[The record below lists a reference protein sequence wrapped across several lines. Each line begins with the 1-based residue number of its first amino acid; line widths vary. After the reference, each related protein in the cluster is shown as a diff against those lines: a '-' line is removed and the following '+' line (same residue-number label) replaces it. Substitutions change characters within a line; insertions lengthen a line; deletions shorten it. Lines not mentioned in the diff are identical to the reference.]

1 MDMKFEEI
9 NTQNNI
15 SKENDIDNNF
25 DLDNIENIN
34 SPQLIQDILHL
45 STNSTKNG
53 FQLQNNMIKS
63 LYSFNNSFLS
73 VLDSN
78 IDNFNPEIYFLQK
91 KHKIYNMD
99 FNKNNFRNSFLSNK
113 IEQYNDLKRK
123 ISEYKNN
130 KNNKDISEDDIRT
143 QKLFFINHPL
153 INLFTEEIDI
163 NEMKKEIKQEYM
175 NKMKDNTEYKPV
187 EEIPHPGI
195 NIMHDLMFLNEVGEN
210 EEEEEL
216 EEENEDISL
225 HDGDNEEIPE
235 LVIPPIDHINN
246 DNGNQD
252 NNLPI
257 NNNDNIHPIIAPQE
271 IDPEIEP
278 IPHIPPIPP
287 EPINDI
293 IDPPEIEPIPHIPL
307 EPIND
312 IIDPP
317 EIEPIPPIINP
328 PEIVHPLENI
338 LNDLEP
344 NNLNLPN
351 NPPPLIQ
358 QNIEAPIVP
367 IIEEPEHINNI
378 NVEIQPPQIDIH
390 DDNVQNIA
398 QINPQNDNNEQNKNE
413 SEHNDNDKSNDSLSI
428 SYKSMKSD
436 EDDESGSD
444 DSDDKDDD

>member
-1 MDMKFEEI
+1 MDMKLEEI
-9 NTQNNI
+9 NTQNKI
-15 SKENDIDNNF
+15 SKENDIDKNF
-25 DLDNIENIN
+25 DSDNIENIN

-63 LYSFNNSFLS
+63 LYSFNNSILS

-78 IDNFNPEIYFLQK
+78 SDIDNFNPEIYFLQK

-99 FNKNNFRNSFLSNK
+99 FDKNNFRNSFLSNK
-113 IEQYNDLKRK
+113 IEQYNDLKQK

-195 NIMHDLMFLNEVGEN
+195 NIIHDLMFLNEVGEN
-210 EEEEEL
+210 EEEEEI

-235 LVIPPIDHINN
+235 LDIPGDHINN
-246 DNGNQD
+246 DDGNQD

-257 NNNDNIHPIIAPQE
+257 DNNDNIHPIISPQ
-271 IDPEIEP
+271 EIEP
-278 IPHIPPIPP
+278 IN
-287 EPINDI
+287 EI
-293 IDPPEIEPIPHIPL
+293 IA
-307 EPIND
+307 
-312 IIDPP
+312 PP

-358 QNIEAPIVP
+358 QNIEAPMAP

-428 SYKSMKSD
+428 SYKSVKSD

>member
-1 MDMKFEEI
+1 MDMKLEEI

-113 IEQYNDLKRK
+113 IEQYNDLKLK

-257 NNNDNIHPIIAPQE
+257 DNNDNIHPIIAPQE
-271 IDPEIEP
+271 I
-278 IPHIPPIPP
+278 
-287 EPINDI
+287 EPINEI
-293 IDPPEIEPIPHIPL
+293 IA
-307 EPIND
+307 
-312 IIDPP
+312 PP

-428 SYKSMKSD
+428 SYKSVKSD

>member
-1 MDMKFEEI
+1 MKFDEI

-15 SKENDIDNNF
+15 SKENDIDKNL
-25 DLDNIENIN
+25 DLDNNENIN

-63 LYSFNNSFLS
+63 LYSFNNSILS
-73 VLDSN
+73 ILDSN

-123 ISEYKNN
+123 IFEYKNN

-143 QKLFFINHPL
+143 QKLFIINHPL
-153 INLFTEEIDI
+153 INLFKEEIDI

-195 NIMHDLMFLNEVGEN
+195 NIMHDLGFLNEVGEN

-235 LVIPPIDHINN
+235 LDISGDHINN
-246 DNGNQD
+246 DNINQD
-252 NNLPI
+252 NNLHI
-257 NNNDNIHPIIAPQE
+257 DNNNIPPIIAHPG
-271 IDPEIEP
+271 IEP
-278 IPHIPPIPP
+278 IPPIIAHPV
-287 EPINDI
+287 
-293 IDPPEIEPIPHIPL
+293 
-307 EPIND
+307 
-312 IIDPP
+312 
-317 EIEPIPPIINP
+317 IEPIPPIINP
-328 PEIVHPLENI
+328 PEIVHPFENI
-338 LNDLEP
+338 NDIEPNEP
-344 NNLNLPN
+344 NNSNLPN
-351 NPPPLIQ
+351 NPLPLIQ

-378 NVEIQPPQIDIH
+378 NIEIQPPQIDIH
-390 DDNVQNIA
+390 DDNIQNIV

-413 SEHNDNDKSNDSLSI
+413 SEHNDNDKNNGSLSI
-428 SYKSMKSD
+428 SDKSMKSD
-436 EDDESGSD
+436 EDDESGN
-444 DSDDKDDD
+444 DDDDNEDDD

>member
-1 MDMKFEEI
+1 MDMKLEEI
-9 NTQNNI
+9 KTQNNI

-271 IDPEIEP
+271 I
-278 IPHIPPIPP
+278 
-287 EPINDI
+287 EPIN
-293 IDPPEIEPIPHIPL
+293 E
-307 EPIND
+307 

-428 SYKSMKSD
+428 SYKSVKSD

>member
-1 MDMKFEEI
+1 MDMKLEEI

-271 IDPEIEP
+271 I
-278 IPHIPPIPP
+278 
-287 EPINDI
+287 EPIN
-293 IDPPEIEPIPHIPL
+293 E
-307 EPIND
+307 

-428 SYKSMKSD
+428 SYKSVKSD

>member
-1 MDMKFEEI
+1 MDMKLEEI

-78 IDNFNPEIYFLQK
+78 IDNFNPKIYFLQK

-271 IDPEIEP
+271 IEPIPPIPP
-278 IPHIPPIPP
+278 IPHIPHIPHIPP
-287 EPINDI
+287 NS
-293 IDPPEIEPIPHIPL
+293 PIPHIPDIPPNS
-307 EPIND
+307 PIPHIPHIPD
-312 IIDPP
+312 
-317 EIEPIPPIINP
+317 IPPIP

-428 SYKSMKSD
+428 SYKSVKSD

>member
-1 MDMKFEEI
+1 MDMKLEEI
-9 NTQNNI
+9 NTQNKI

-123 ISEYKNN
+123 ISAYKNN

-271 IDPEIEP
+271 I
-278 IPHIPPIPP
+278 
-287 EPINDI
+287 EPIN
-293 IDPPEIEPIPHIPL
+293 E
-307 EPIND
+307 

-428 SYKSMKSD
+428 SYKSVKSD

>member
-1 MDMKFEEI
+1 MDMKLEEI
-9 NTQNNI
+9 NTQNKI
-15 SKENDIDNNF
+15 SKENDIDKNF
-25 DLDNIENIN
+25 DSDNIENIN

-63 LYSFNNSFLS
+63 LYSFNNSILS

-271 IDPEIEP
+271 I
-278 IPHIPPIPP
+278 
-287 EPINDI
+287 
-293 IDPPEIEPIPHIPL
+293 

-428 SYKSMKSD
+428 SYKSVKSD

>member
-1 MDMKFEEI
+1 MKLEEI
-9 NTQNNI
+9 NTQNKI
-15 SKENDIDNNF
+15 SKENDIDKNF
-25 DLDNIENIN
+25 DSDNIENIN

-63 LYSFNNSFLS
+63 LYSFNNSILS

-78 IDNFNPEIYFLQK
+78 SDIDNFNPEIYFLQK

-195 NIMHDLMFLNEVGEN
+195 NIIHDLMFLNEVGEN

-271 IDPEIEP
+271 I
-278 IPHIPPIPP
+278 
-287 EPINDI
+287 EPINEI
-293 IDPPEIEPIPHIPL
+293 IA
-307 EPIND
+307 
-312 IIDPP
+312 PP

-328 PEIVHPLENI
+328 PEIVQPLENI

-428 SYKSMKSD
+428 SYKSVKSD

>member
-1 MDMKFEEI
+1 MDMKLEEI
-9 NTQNNI
+9 NTQNKI
-15 SKENDIDNNF
+15 SKENDIDKNF
-25 DLDNIENIN
+25 DSDNIENIN

-63 LYSFNNSFLS
+63 LYSFNNSILS

-78 IDNFNPEIYFLQK
+78 SDIDNFNPEIYFLQK

-99 FNKNNFRNSFLSNK
+99 FDKNNFRNSFLSNK

-271 IDPEIEP
+271 I
-278 IPHIPPIPP
+278 
-287 EPINDI
+287 EPIN
-293 IDPPEIEPIPHIPL
+293 E
-307 EPIND
+307 

-328 PEIVHPLENI
+328 PEIVHHLENI

>member
-1 MDMKFEEI
+1 MDMKFDEI

-15 SKENDIDNNF
+15 SKENDIDKNL
-25 DLDNIENIN
+25 DLDNNENIN

-63 LYSFNNSFLS
+63 LYSFNNSILS
-73 VLDSN
+73 ILDSN

-225 HDGDNEEIPE
+225 HDGDDEEIPE

-271 IDPEIEP
+271 I
-278 IPHIPPIPP
+278 
-287 EPINDI
+287 EPIN
-293 IDPPEIEPIPHIPL
+293 E
-307 EPIND
+307 

-398 QINPQNDNNEQNKNE
+398 QINPQNDNNKQNKNE

-428 SYKSMKSD
+428 SYKSVKSD

>member
-1 MDMKFEEI
+1 MDMKFDEI

-15 SKENDIDNNF
+15 SKENDIDKNL
-25 DLDNIENIN
+25 DLDNNENIN

-257 NNNDNIHPIIAPQE
+257 NNNDNIHPIIVPQ
-271 IDPEIEP
+271 EIEP
-278 IPHIPPIPP
+278 IN
-287 EPINDI
+287 E
-293 IDPPEIEPIPHIPL
+293 
-307 EPIND
+307 

-428 SYKSMKSD
+428 SYKSVKSD

>member
-1 MDMKFEEI
+1 MDMKLEEI
-9 NTQNNI
+9 NTQNKI

-113 IEQYNDLKRK
+113 IEQYNDLKLK

-257 NNNDNIHPIIAPQE
+257 DNNDNIHPIIAPQE
-271 IDPEIEP
+271 I
-278 IPHIPPIPP
+278 
-287 EPINDI
+287 EPINEI
-293 IDPPEIEPIPHIPL
+293 IA
-307 EPIND
+307 
-312 IIDPP
+312 PP

-428 SYKSMKSD
+428 SYKSVKSD

>member
-1 MDMKFEEI
+1 MKLEEK
-9 NTQNNI
+9 NTQNKI
-15 SKENDIDNNF
+15 SKENDIDKNF
-25 DLDNIENIN
+25 DSDNIENIN

-63 LYSFNNSFLS
+63 LYSFNNSILS

-78 IDNFNPEIYFLQK
+78 SDIDNFNPEIYFLQK

-271 IDPEIEP
+271 I
-278 IPHIPPIPP
+278 
-287 EPINDI
+287 EPIN
-293 IDPPEIEPIPHIPL
+293 E
-307 EPIND
+307 

-428 SYKSMKSD
+428 SYKSVKSD

>member
-1 MDMKFEEI
+1 MDMKLEEI

-257 NNNDNIHPIIAPQE
+257 NNNDNIHPIIVPQ
-271 IDPEIEP
+271 EIEP
-278 IPHIPPIPP
+278 IN
-287 EPINDI
+287 E
-293 IDPPEIEPIPHIPL
+293 
-307 EPIND
+307 

-428 SYKSMKSD
+428 SYKSVKSD

>member
-1 MDMKFEEI
+1 MDMKLEEI
-9 NTQNNI
+9 NTQNKI
-15 SKENDIDNNF
+15 SKENDIDKNF
-25 DLDNIENIN
+25 DSDNIENIN

-63 LYSFNNSFLS
+63 LYSFNNSILS

-78 IDNFNPEIYFLQK
+78 SDIDNFNPEIYFLQK

-271 IDPEIEP
+271 I
-278 IPHIPPIPP
+278 
-287 EPINDI
+287 EPIN
-293 IDPPEIEPIPHIPL
+293 E
-307 EPIND
+307 

-358 QNIEAPIVP
+358 QNIEAPIVH

-428 SYKSMKSD
+428 SYKSVKSD

>member
-1 MDMKFEEI
+1 MDMKLEEI

-271 IDPEIEP
+271 I
-278 IPHIPPIPP
+278 
-287 EPINDI
+287 EPIN
-293 IDPPEIEPIPHIPL
+293 E
-307 EPIND
+307 

-351 NPPPLIQ
+351 NPPPLIH

-428 SYKSMKSD
+428 SYKSVKSD